1 MNKTLIKLGGIGAI
15 AIAILVLLAIA
26 AYFIW
31 PYKGNTT
38 SIGSIFNILQ
48 NDRLGG
54 LIALDISMLIIMPF
68 SLLLFFVLYTILKQV
83 DESIALF
90 ALILSTI
97 AIVLIIV
104 CRPLTE
110 LVLLSDQYAH
120 TTDIIDKSRILTA
133 GEALRTQ
140 LDGTAW
146 AMQTAFLMIAGLIN
160 NSLMLRSAQFKKR
173 TAWTGIVIS
182 ALGLPFFIP
191 EFGLIFLFLN
201 TIGTIP
207 WCIFVSID
215 LLKLQ
220 NNIIKQ

>member
-1 MNKTLIKLGGIGAI
+1 MTKKLIKLGGIGAI
-15 AIAILVLLAIA
+15 VISILVLFAIA

-38 SIGSIFNILQ
+38 SIEAIFNILQ
-48 NDRLGG
+48 NDRFGG

-83 DESIALF
+83 DESIALL
-90 ALILSTI
+90 ALILNII
-97 AIVLIIV
+97 AFVLVIV
-104 CRPLTE
+104 CRPLVE
-110 LVLLSDQYAH
+110 LVLLSDQYAYA
-120 TTDIIDKSRILTA
+120 TDIIDKSRVLAA
-133 GEALRTQ
+133 GEAIRTH

-146 AMQTAFLMIAGLIN
+146 VFQTAFFMIAGLIN
-160 NSLMLRSAQFKKR
+160 NSLMTRSLNFKKR

-182 ALGLPFFIP
+182 AIGLPFFLP
-191 EFGLIFLFLN
+191 EIGLIFLFLN

-220 NNIIKQ
+220 NNTTKQ

>member
-1 MNKTLIKLGGIGAI
+1 MNKTLIKLGGIAAI

-38 SIGSIFNILQ
+38 SIGSIFDILQ

-90 ALILSTI
+90 ALIFNTI
-97 AIVLIIV
+97 AFVLVIV

-120 TTDIIDKSRILTA
+120 ATDIIDKSRILAA

-146 AMQTAFLMIAGLIN
+146 SMQTAFFMIAGLIN
-160 NSLMLRSAQFKKR
+160 NSLMLRSAHFKKR

-215 LLKLQ
+215 LLKLR